1 MLGYITISQEKM
13 TFLTANYGL
22 SEKQVEAFADALAM
36 AYQANSA
43 EIELSWTE
51 CNWHPESPRHAMV
64 EALIDAEGLYEFLDN
79 YEHTWIYWD
88 HKQELAIDLWNLEM
102 PPKHSNWLKR
112 NNKTSWYQFTMP
124 AYESA

>member
-1 MLGYITISQEKM
+1 VLGYITISQEKM

-43 EIELSWTE
+43 EIELNWDE
-51 CNWHPESPRHAMV
+51 CNWRPESPRHAMV
-64 EALIDAEGLYEFLDN
+64 EALIDADGLYEFLDN

-88 HKQELAIDLWNLEM
+88 FKQELAIDLWNLEM
-102 PPKHSNWLKR
+102 PPNRSNWLKR
-112 NNKTSWYQFTMP
+112 NSKSSWYQFTMP